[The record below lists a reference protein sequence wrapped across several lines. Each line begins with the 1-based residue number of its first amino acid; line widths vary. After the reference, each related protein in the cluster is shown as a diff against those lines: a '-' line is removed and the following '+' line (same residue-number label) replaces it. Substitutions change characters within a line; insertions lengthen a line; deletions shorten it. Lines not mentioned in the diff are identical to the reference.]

1 MQVIALIGEF
11 ASRWL
16 INVFDVTFSVYGEEH
31 FGVSSSLYSYTTAV
45 GSMVNIFQTGWLFN
59 RLLRWDVS
67 IPLITSMTGV
77 CGAIGI
83 FTCLFAPNKA
93 VAILGSVFF
102 IFAYGCAAPTA
113 PTVMSVRLPS
123 EASRADRKPRALA
136 GRRHGVGP
144 HRRAIRVHPRAQHP
158 LLALRGGLPA
168 ALLLQSGALRGGVH
182 QHADPAF
189 HPRRPHGG
197 PGAAGVRAGEH
208 GEEPEA
214 GGRG

>member
-113 PTVMSVRLPS
+113 PTVMSVRS
-123 EASRADRKPRALA
+123 
-136 GRRHGVGP
+136 
-144 HRRAIRVHPRAQHP
+144 AQ
-158 LLALRGGLPA
+158 RGLT
-168 ALLLQSGALRGGVH
+168 
-182 QHADPAF
+182 
-189 HPRRPHGG
+189 RRPKA
-197 PGAAGVRAGEH
+197 PRTCRASARRRCSSAGNPRTSSRPTSSPRSTRWTTDCPSTAVWCPARRCSSAC
-208 GEEPEA
+208 
-214 GGRG
+214 